1 MKLPEPLKTHDE
13 SYYLGIEQRL
23 TRSSICLGV
32 ATTTILLLWGGVNLA
47 GSFVLG
53 ALLSYVNFCW
63 LKEGV
68 DHLLIT
74 EFMAVPARRST
85 RKIIVKYF
93 LRYALIGAVLY
104 AIVRVKFLDV
114 RIAFL
119 GLLLFVAAILF
130 ECIYQVIK
138 GLSDGRA

>member
-1 MKLPEPLKTHDE
+1 MKLPEPLKAYDE

-23 TRSSICLGV
+23 TRSSACLGG
-32 ATTTILLLWGGVNLA
+32 ATTTILLFWGGVNLA
-47 GSFVLG
+47 CSFLLG

-68 DHLLIT
+68 DHLLVT

-130 ECIYQVIK
+130 ECVYQVIK